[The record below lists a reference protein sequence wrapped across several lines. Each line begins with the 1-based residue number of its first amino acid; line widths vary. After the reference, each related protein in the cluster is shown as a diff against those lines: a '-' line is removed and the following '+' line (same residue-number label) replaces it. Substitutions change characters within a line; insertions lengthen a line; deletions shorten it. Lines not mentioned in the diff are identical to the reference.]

1 MDNEL
6 FKMVLGEGEEILKT
20 YSPNKFRAFFPQI
33 LGWAIFIVI
42 GIALVACTYASKSAD
57 GSDRAAA
64 IVYLVMFVVLAAICL
79 LLTALWCNK
88 TVYAITNKRVLIRTG
103 RIGVDYKSL
112 DFAMLG
118 AVTVNVSWID
128 KLLGKN
134 TGVIQ
139 FGSMSSPLVG
149 AAASRFSYL
158 YIKQPYEVYKE
169 VKAIIDGAKNTTKD
183 TETK

>member
-6 FKMVLGEGEEILKT
+6 FKMVLGEGEEIIKT
-20 YSPNKFRAFFPQI
+20 YRPNKFRAFFPQI
-33 LGWAIFIVI
+33 LGWALFIII
-42 GIALVACTYASKSAD
+42 GVVLVACTYASKSAD
-57 GSDRAAA
+57 SADRSAS
-64 IVYLVMFVVLAAICL
+64 IIYLVIFAILAVISL
-79 LLTALWCNK
+79 ILTALWCNK

-118 AVTVNVSWID
+118 AVTVNVNCID
-128 KLLGKN
+128 KILHKN

-149 AAASRFSYL
+149 AAASRFAYI

-169 VKAIIDGAKNTTKD
+169 VKAIIDNAKNT
-183 TETK
+183 ETK